1 MSSVPGIQLEGLVR
15 LRELEARAD
24 WRDALRDRAFR
35 RGLVLLPAGDRA
47 LRFYPR
53 YDTEPYAI
61 DEAVSILRTAV
72 EES

>member
-1 MSSVPGIQLEGLVR
+1 MLAFDV
-15 LRELEARAD
+15 ARAD

-53 YDTEPYAI
+53 
-61 DEAVSILRTAV
+61 
-72 EES
+72 

>member
-1 MSSVPGIQLEGLVR
+1 MLAFDV
-15 LRELEARAD
+15 ARAD

-61 DEAVSILRTAV
+61 DEALAILRTAQWKT
-72 EES
+72 S